1 MVGVPLPL
9 RKYYNWI
16 MGKFIFILILL
27 FYGFAMK
34 CFSQQVTLHGRVFD
48 AEDVRIPVPACIVV
62 NMRTGQGLIADENG
76 FFSINIYTTDTIGF
90 RNIGYEFKVVRLK
103 DSLITQGF
111 LLKVFLKKQSYLVKE
126 ITIFPHRSL
135 DIISKDAEKLGY
147 DESKFLLKGLDAI
160 SSPITAIYQA
170 FSRHERSKR
179 EVAFMLNE
187 DERRKLLREL
197 LTYYAS
203 AGYIEIREA
212 EYDPFI
218 NYCAIN
224 DAQMKTL
231 TQYEMAVYI
240 KRKLELFRQGRK

>member
-1 MVGVPLPL
+1 
-9 RKYYNWI
+9 
-16 MGKFIFILILL
+16 
-27 FYGFAMK
+27 
-34 CFSQQVTLHGRVFD
+34 
-48 AEDVRIPVPACIVV
+48 
-62 NMRTGQGLIADENG
+62 
-76 FFSINIYTTDTIGF
+76 
-90 RNIGYEFKVVRLK
+90 
-103 DSLITQGF
+103 
-111 LLKVFLKKQSYLVKE
+111 
-126 ITIFPHRSL
+126 
-135 DIISKDAEKLGY
+135 
-147 DESKFLLKGLDAI
+147 
-160 SSPITAIYQA
+160 
-170 FSRHERSKR
+170 
-179 EVAFMLNE
+179 MLNE